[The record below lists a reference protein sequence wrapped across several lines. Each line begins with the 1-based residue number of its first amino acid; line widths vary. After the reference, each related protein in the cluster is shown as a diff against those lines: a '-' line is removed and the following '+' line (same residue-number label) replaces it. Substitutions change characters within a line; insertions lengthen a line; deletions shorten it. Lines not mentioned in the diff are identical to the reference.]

1 MSPLYV
7 RLWFFPPVLLSARQK
22 YDHSQKN
29 ITPLLNKAY
38 LPHKSNVPFTS
49 AAEPVYNLE
58 LVIYKWLTLSRVMV
72 IVMFALVST
81 DNTTVSHK
89 FQTRGKRRQLRLYA
103 EHRLFFKK
111 IIKAFLWQGGT
122 NQNDTSTPTD
132 SNVSSQTSSLTCS
145 PAVFLSYP
153 QSPFLRPS
161 RPSVPQ
167 HALF

>member
-1 MSPLYV
+1 
-7 RLWFFPPVLLSARQK
+7 
-22 YDHSQKN
+22 
-29 ITPLLNKAY
+29 
-38 LPHKSNVPFTS
+38 
-49 AAEPVYNLE
+49 
-58 LVIYKWLTLSRVMV
+58 MV

-145 PAVFLSYP
+145 PLSFFHTHNPPFCVLPGPLSHSMLYFKPGPVSLILSPSCAPVWAPAGTLWAQCRYWSSCP
-153 QSPFLRPS
+153 QRSAPSGPHSRSSHSGCPERPGDW
-161 RPSVPQ
+161 RT
-167 HALF
+167 